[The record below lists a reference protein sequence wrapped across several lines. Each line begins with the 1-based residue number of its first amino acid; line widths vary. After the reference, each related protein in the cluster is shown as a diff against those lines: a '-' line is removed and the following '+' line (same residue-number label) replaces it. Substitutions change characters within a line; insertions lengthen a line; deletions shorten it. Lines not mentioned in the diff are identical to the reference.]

1 MERKIIITNILIL
14 RATIKSK
21 QILMSIR
28 ISHHHI
34 PNKTIQ
40 EVVIF
45 NLCNNHNLMMIIL
58 VIQIKI
64 LVKALRLK
72 QRHLNTIHILDNNL
86 KNNQNNHLEY
96 LNSNNILM
104 IENKEVSRKWIDRTE
119 WTSYSMILQIYD
131 LVECVGVN
139 LTLIALANM
148 KQTVSKFS
156 KKRENNLMLKNR
168 ELLII
173 NRKS

>member
-1 MERKIIITNILIL
+1 MTMERKIIITNILIL

-96 LNSNNILM
+96 PNSNNILM
-104 IENKEVSRKWIDRTE
+104 IENKEASRK
-119 WTSYSMILQIYD
+119 
-131 LVECVGVN
+131 
-139 LTLIALANM
+139 
-148 KQTVSKFS
+148 
-156 KKRENNLMLKNR
+156 
-168 ELLII
+168 
-173 NRKS
+173 